1 MKHSAWRQMTGF
13 WAGFLLIL
21 CTSMDVNQALKHPSM
36 HGRVLQRQK
45 REFKWDKLYVFE
57 EMDPKILPEKIGKL
71 ENTLYGKH
79 TRFILSGEGAN
90 DTFFVNDV
98 GDIFVNTQLDREK
111 QKSYKLSASLIN
123 IYTGTLIEKDFLEIV
138 LLDVNDNTPVFP
150 PDLSGSI
157 NESSKAGTKVMTVKA
172 TDADDPTTPN
182 GQIEYKLLNGTDL
195 FQINS
200 EGVISTLKSTFD
212 QEKQNQYL
220 IEVQA
225 KDMPGSR
232 AGNTATTIVTI
243 NIGPTDVKD
252 NIATF
257 KTEKYHFDVREDIK
271 LGSDIGIF
279 GVEDRDDPTF
289 TFILRLNQHLDY
301 EEVKSYNFFVNGD
314 EHSVST
320 SPDNQK
326 PNLLRR
332 AQVIINVIDVDEPPV
347 FNQTEYKFCIYEG
360 PFNNPVI
367 GAVSARDPD
376 KIGHK
381 IRYSIEDPDCPVSVD
396 LIQGHLSLK
405 RQLDREQD
413 SSYTFQVI
421 AQEDMPNGQK
431 SYAMVNL
438 KVLDINYN
446 GS

>member
-1 MKHSAWRQMTGF
+1 MLWELLNQGRLFKVPTLMMKHSAWRQMTGF

-21 CTSMDVNQALKHPSM
+21 CTSMDLNQALKHPSM

-45 REFKWDKLYVFE
+45 RAFKWDKLYVFE

-79 TRFILSGEGAN
+79 TRYIMTGEGAN
-90 DTFFVNDV
+90 EIFIVNDA
-98 GDIFVNTQLDREK
+98 GDIFVNAKLDREK
-111 QKSYKLSASLIN
+111 QKSYKLSASLIDIN
-123 IYTGTLIEKDFLEIV
+123 TGTLIEKEFLEITV
-138 LLDVNDNTPVFP
+138 LDINDNTPVFP

-225 KDMPGSR
+225 NDMPGSR

-243 NIGPTDVKD
+243 NIGPTDV
-252 NIATF
+252 
-257 KTEKYHFDVREDIK
+257 
-271 LGSDIGIF
+271 
-279 GVEDRDDPTF
+279 
-289 TFILRLNQHLDY
+289 
-301 EEVKSYNFFVNGD
+301 
-314 EHSVST
+314 
-320 SPDNQK
+320 
-326 PNLLRR
+326 R

-367 GAVSARDPD
+367 GGVSARDPD

-396 LIQGHLSLK
+396 PVQGHLSLK

-438 KVLDINYN
+438 KVLDINDNAPKLTNMSYAYVCESDTPPSQQTN
-446 GS
+446 LTPTWHSSGTAGIHVALAYSMWVPGLAGMALG